1 MNWGGK
7 LIGGTLGMLA
17 LGPIGAAIGVF
28 IGHQFDSGAAQSNL
42 LGGGLFGT
50 GTDPRQVNQ
59 LFFPTT
65 FRIMG
70 HIAKADGRVSE
81 QEVASARAVMQAL
94 HLQDAQIQTAIA
106 HFTEGKQPGFDADG
120 ALKGLRV
127 ALAGYPELAYFF
139 VEIQLQAA
147 LAGNGL
153 PPLLRARLKRLAGL
167 LGVGAADFDR
177 LESVLR
183 FRMRAGAAGYGGAH
197 FRAGAAGT
205 TGSAGGAGY
214 GYGPGRYGESISDE
228 QHLAHAYSVL
238 AARAGMSDEEVV
250 KCYRRQMSRHHPD
263 KLKANGLPDSMLER
277 AKEEAQEIQAAYELI
292 RARRG
297 MR

>member
-7 LIGGTLGMLA
+7 VIGGTLGMLA
-17 LGPIGAAIGVF
+17 LGPIGAAIGVY

-42 LGGGLFGT
+42 LGGGLFGA
-50 GTDPRQVNQ
+50 GSDPRLVNQ

-81 QEVASARAVMQAL
+81 QEIASARAVMRAL
-94 HLQDAQIQTAIA
+94 HLQDGQIQTAIS
-106 HFTEGKQPGFDADG
+106 HFNEGKQPSFDADA
-120 ALKGLRV
+120 ALRQLRI
-127 ALAGYPELAYFF
+127 AIAGYPELAYFF

-153 PPLLRARLKRLAGL
+153 PPLLRARVKRWAGL

-177 LESVLR
+177 LERVLR
-183 FRMRAGAAGYGGAH
+183 FRMRAGFAGQGGAY
-197 FRAGAAGT
+197 FGAGG
-205 TGSAGGAGY
+205 GGAGH
-214 GYGPGRYGESISDE
+214 GYSYAGGQAEHISDE
-228 QHLAHAYSVL
+228 QRLAHAYSVL
-238 AARAGMSDEEVV
+238 AAEARMSDEEVV

-277 AKEEAQEIQAAYELI
+277 AKEQAQEIQAAYELI

>member
-1 MNWGGK
+1 
-7 LIGGTLGMLA
+7 MLA
-17 LGPIGAAIGVF
+17 GGPIGAAIGLF

-42 LGGGLFGT
+42 LGGGLFGA
-50 GTDPRQVNQ
+50 GADPRLVNQ
-59 LFFPTT
+59 LFFPTC

-81 QEVASARAVMQAL
+81 QEIVSARAVMHAL
-94 HLQDAQIQTAIA
+94 HLQDAQIQLAIA
-106 HFTEGKQPGFDADG
+106 HFTEGKQSSFDADA
-120 ALKGLRV
+120 ALKQLRI
-127 ALAGYPELAYFF
+127 AIAGYPELAYFF

-153 PPLLRARLKRLAGL
+153 PPLLRARVRRLAGL

-177 LESVLR
+177 LERVLR
-183 FRMRAGAAGYGGAH
+183 FRMRAGFAGTGGAY
-197 FRAGAAGT
+197 FG
-205 TGSAGGAGY
+205 AGGAGAGQGYSY
-214 GYGPGRYGESISDE
+214 GAGAQAEHISDD
-228 QHLAHAYSVL
+228 QRLAHAYSVL
-238 AARAGMSDEEVV
+238 AADASMSDEQVV

-277 AKEEAQEIQAAYELI
+277 AKEQAQEIQVAYELI

>member
-50 GTDPRQVNQ
+50 GSDPRLVNQ

-70 HIAKADGRVSE
+70 HMAKADGRVSE
-81 QEVASARAVMQAL
+81 QEIASARAVMQAL
-94 HLQDAQIQTAIA
+94 HLQEAQIQSAIA
-106 HFTEGKQPGFDADG
+106 HFTEGKQSGFDADA
-120 ALKGLRV
+120 ALKRLRV
-127 ALAGYPELAYFF
+127 AIAGYPQLAYFF

-167 LGVGAADFDR
+167 LGVGAADFER
-177 LESVLR
+177 LEGVLR
-183 FRMRAGAAGYGGAH
+183 FRMRAGASGYGGAY
-197 FRAGAAGT
+197 FRAGAGGT
-205 TGSAGGAGY
+205 TGGAGGGY
-214 GYGPGRYGESISDE
+214 GSGARGENISDE
-228 QHLAHAYSVL
+228 QRLAHAYSVL
-238 AARAGMSDEEVV
+238 AAQPSMSDEEVV

-263 KLKANGLPDSMLER
+263 KLAANGLPDSMLER

-292 RARRG
+292 RTRRG

>member
-1 MNWGGK
+1 MYWGGK

-28 IGHQFDSGAAQSNL
+28 IGHQFDAGGGPSKL
-42 LGGGLFGT
+42 LGGTIFGP
-50 GTDPRQVNQ
+50 GADPHAVNR

-65 FRIMG
+65 FRVMG
-70 HIAKADGRVSE
+70 YIAKADGRVSE
-81 QEVASARAVMQAL
+81 QEIASARSVMHAL
-94 HLQDAQIQTAIA
+94 HLQDSQIQKAIGYFGEGKRADFDLQAALRGLRRAIA
-106 HFTEGKQPGFDADG
+106 PF
-120 ALKGLRV
+120 
-127 ALAGYPELAYFF
+127 PELGYFF

-153 PPLLRARLKRLAGL
+153 PPPLRERITWIATR
-167 LGVGAADFDR
+167 LGVGPIDVAR

-183 FRMRAGAAGYGGAH
+183 FRMGSGAGGAYGGAGAANG
-197 FRAGAAGT
+197 RGT
-205 TGSAGGAGY
+205 YVG
-214 GYGPGRYGESISDE
+214 DE
-228 QHLAHAYSVL
+228 QRMTQAYSVL
-238 AARAGMSDEEVV
+238 EATPGMSDEEIV

-277 AKEEAQEIQAAYELI
+277 AKERAQQIRAAYELI
-292 RARRG
+292 RGQRG